1 MANAKFTT
9 PQGTSLEISGTPE
22 EIQKFLKIYE
32 SSTIST
38 TSTNPNSKNKELPV
52 KRINSEGSK
61 PKSENILLEI
71 VNKIKDCDEAK
82 EIEENILDRNSQVD
96 KVLLPL
102 YVIHEYLNDD
112 VALQSGEIS
121 KITGD
126 LGILIKQPNVSRIL
140 SETASR
146 YVMGDKVRKAK
157 QPVKY
162 KLNRK
167 GQKYIKGVITG
178 KQDV

>member
-1 MANAKFTT
+1 MAKAKFTT
-9 PQGTSLEISGTPE
+9 PQGTSLEITGTPE

-32 SSTIST
+32 GSIT
-38 TSTNPNSKNKELPV
+38 TTTKPSV
-52 KRINSEGSK
+52 KKKKLSGKKIKSEGNES
-61 PKSENILLEI
+61 KSEDILLEI

-82 EIEENILDRNSQVD
+82 EIEENIIDRNSQVD

-102 YVIHEYLNDD
+102 YIIHEYFNNDI
-112 VALQSGEIS
+112 ALQSGEIS

-126 LGILIKQPNVSRIL
+126 LGIRIKQPNVSRIL

-146 YVMGDKVRKAK
+146 YIMGDKVRKAR

-167 GQKYIKGVITG
+167 GQKYIKDVITR
-178 KQDV
+178 KEDE

>member
-9 PQGTSLEISGTPE
+9 PQGTLLEITGTPE

-32 SSTIST
+32 GSTLPAST
-38 TSTNPNSKNKELPV
+38 TNKNPQKEKLSQ
-52 KRINSEGSK
+52 KRIKSNTSES
-61 PKSENILLEI
+61 KSEDILLEI
-71 VNKIKDCDEAK
+71 VNKIKDCEDAK
-82 EIEENILDRNSQVD
+82 EIEENIIDRNSQVN

-102 YVIHEYLNDD
+102 YIIHEYFNDD

-126 LGILIKQPNVSRIL
+126 LGIRIKQPNVSKIL

-178 KQDV
+178 KQDE

>member
-38 TSTNPNSKNKELPV
+38 TSTNPNPKNKKLPV
-52 KRINSEGSK
+52 KRIKSEGSK

>member
-22 EIQKFLKIYE
+22 EIQKFLMVYE
-32 SSTIST
+32 SSAIT
-38 TSTNPNSKNKELPV
+38 TSTTNPNQKNKKLLV
-52 KRINSEGSK
+52 KRTKSEGNK
-61 PKSENILLEI
+61 PKSEDILLEI

-102 YVIHEYLNDD
+102 YIIHEYLNDD
-112 VALQSGEIS
+112 AVLQSGEIS

-167 GQKYIKGVITG
+167 GQKYIKSVITG
-178 KQDV
+178 KQDA